1 MSARIRKY
9 VAIGPESTGKST
21 LCQKLSEYYQTQ
33 WCPEYARQYLEENG
47 ASYTYEHLIT
57 IAKGQ
62 LRGEDQYTENV
73 KRDDRPALLFVDTD
87 MHVMRVWCEFVF
99 DNCHKFILD
108 QIAEREYDG
117 YFLCAPDLPW
127 VKDSLREYPDQRTR
141 DELFLYY
148 KELLTA
154 ENVPWV
160 RIEGDYEHRMK
171 TAVQFV
177 DSQKNILSHT

>member
-21 LCQKLSEYYQTQ
+21 LCQRLSEYYQTQ
-33 WCPEYARQYLEENG
+33 WSAEYARQYLEENG
-47 ASYTYEHLIT
+47 SGYTYDDLVK

-62 LRGEDQYTENV
+62 LQGENHYADIV
-73 KRDDRPALLFVDTD
+73 RRDARSGLLFVDTD

-99 DNCHKFILD
+99 GNCHKFILD
-108 QIAEREYDG
+108 QIAERRYDG

-127 VKDSLREYPDQRTR
+127 VKDPLREYPDQRTR

-160 RIEGDYEHRMK
+160 RIEGDYEQRMK
-171 TAVQFV
+171 TAVQFI
-177 DSQKNILSHT
+177 DGQKNILLRT